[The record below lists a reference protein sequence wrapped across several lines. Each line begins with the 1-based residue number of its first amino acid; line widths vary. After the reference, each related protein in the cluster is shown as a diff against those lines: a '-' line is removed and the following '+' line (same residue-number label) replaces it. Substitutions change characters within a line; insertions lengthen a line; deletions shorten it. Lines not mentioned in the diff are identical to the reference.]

1 MKQQKGEDHLM
12 KNDKKSMVFSKNQL
26 KGDIDAPSSKSYT
39 HRAII
44 AASLARGKSKISN
57 ITYSEDI
64 HATIN
69 AVRAMGAKVEIH
81 DHYCYVN
88 GVKKVRKIHEEVKC
102 KESGS
107 TLRFA
112 IPVFA
117 LSNKKFTITGK
128 PSLMKRPLDV
138 YKEIFTTQGDEY
150 HFSEN
155 RLTVEGKLQA
165 KTYEI
170 DGTISSQF
178 LTGLMFAL
186 PLLKDDSTIKIKIHL
201 ESKSYI
207 DITIDLLDE
216 FGIKIKEMDDGYFI
230 KGNQSYQAIDYAVEG
245 DYSQAAFFLVGGQLN
260 GAIRINNLDHD
271 SPQGDQVIVDI
282 IRAMKGRVIYSE
294 EGLVCEKTKT
304 KATNIDIK
312 DCPDLGPILSLLACL
327 SVGQTRISNIER
339 LRIKE
344 SDRVA
349 STVET
354 LKALGASIRTS
365 DTEIIIQGQDT
376 LKGGVTVDSHN
387 DHRIAMMVAIASLV
401 CEQPI
406 TLTNPQAVNKSYPD
420 FYRDFQ
426 ALGGNID
433 VKD

>member
-1 MKQQKGEDHLM
+1 M
-12 KNDKKSMVFSKNQL
+12 KNDKKSMVFSKSKL
-26 KGDIDAPSSKSYT
+26 KGDVDAPSSKSYT

-57 ITYSEDI
+57 ITYSDDI
-64 HATIN
+64 HATID
-69 AVRAMGAKVEIH
+69 AVKAMGAKVELH
-81 DHYCYVN
+81 DHYCYVD
-88 GVKKVRKIHEEVKC
+88 GVKKVKKVHEPVNC
-102 KESGS
+102 NESGS
-107 TLRFA
+107 TLRFM

-117 LSNKKFTITGK
+117 LSNKKFTMTGK
-128 PSLMKRPLDV
+128 DSLMRRPLDI
-138 YKEIFTTQGDEY
+138 YKEIFTSQGDSYE
-150 HFSEN
+150 FEN
-155 RLTVEGKLQA
+155 NSLTIDGRLLA

-186 PLLKDDSTIKIKIHL
+186 PLLKEDSTIKIKNRL

-207 DITIDLLDE
+207 DITIDLLEE
-216 FGIKIKEMDDGYFI
+216 FGIKIKEIDEGYFI
-230 KGNQSYQAIDYAVEG
+230 KGNQSYQAVDYAVEG

-260 GAIRINNLDHD
+260 GAIRINNLEHD

-282 IRAMKGRVIYSE
+282 IREMKGRVIYAE

-304 KATNIDIK
+304 KATKIDIK
-312 DCPDLGPILSLLACL
+312 DCPDLGPILSLLAAV
-327 SVGQTRISNIER
+327 SEGQTSISNIER
-339 LRIKE
+339 LRMKE

-354 LKALGASIRTS
+354 LKALGADIRT
-365 DTEIIIQGQDT
+365 TNHEIIIQGVPQ

-401 CEQPI
+401 SEKPI
-406 TLTNPQAVNKSYPD
+406 TLTNPFAINKSYPN
-420 FYRDFQ
+420 FYEEFQ
-426 ALGGNID
+426 ALGGKLQL
-433 VKD
+433 KD